1 MLIVETGAV
10 IANANSYVTDAEYI
24 LYAGARGLEF
34 GCNETERSIEL
45 IKSMDYLLGKE
56 PNMKGLRTD
65 DNSPLPYPRQSVY
78 IRGSLLDKNT
88 IPQELKN
95 AQMEGAVLA
104 GKFDLVING
113 AQSNVQRQKLDTLE
127 AEFFSGGSWETIRLD
142 SVDLH
147 LKPLLNS
154 YNGALVRV

>member
-1 MLIVETGAV
+1 VLIVETGAV

-78 IRGSLLDKNT
+78 IRG
-88 IPQELKN
+88 
-95 AQMEGAVLA
+95 MEGAVLA